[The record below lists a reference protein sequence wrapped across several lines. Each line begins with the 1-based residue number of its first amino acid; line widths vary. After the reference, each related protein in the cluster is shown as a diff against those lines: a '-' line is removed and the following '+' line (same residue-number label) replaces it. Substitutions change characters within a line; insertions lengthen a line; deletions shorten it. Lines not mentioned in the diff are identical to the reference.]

1 MYFIYFPCIFA
12 LSFTFPLYQF
22 RMPSDRIVFLLE
34 GHPLIFFFL
43 MQVLQMLLKLI
54 LLVSAFLKNFF
65 KFLFIYFNLWKICF

>member
-34 GHPLIFFFL
+34 GHPLIFFFFNASL
-43 MQVLQMLLKLI
+43 TDVTQVDSFSI
-54 LLVSAFLKNFF
+54 CFF
-65 KFLFIYFNLWKICF
+65 KKFL